1 MDSAYL
7 ADLIRSATV
16 WIIPVILA
24 ITLHEAAH
32 GWAASRLGD
41 PTARLMGRVTLNPV
55 AHIDPFGT
63 LVLPALLLVIKAPF
77 LFGYAKPV
85 PVNFSRLNNPRRDMA
100 LVALAGPASNVLL
113 AVVAALLVHLV
124 DAVPAFASEWLADNL
139 SNLFWLNLVL
149 AVFNMLPIPPLDGGR
164 ILVSILP
171 DRLAWKMARLE
182 RAGLFIVIGVLFLL
196 PFMAAQ
202 VGVRLDVA
210 RVLVWIPVETLAS
223 AIMAVTGH

>member
-1 MDSAYL
+1 
-7 ADLIRSATV
+7 
-16 WIIPVILA
+16 
-24 ITLHEAAH
+24 
-32 GWAASRLGD
+32 
-41 PTARLMGRVTLNPV
+41 
-55 AHIDPFGT
+55 
-63 LVLPALLLVIKAPF
+63 
-77 LFGYAKPV
+77 
-85 PVNFSRLNNPRRDMA
+85 MA